1 MKILYTALIV
11 GCLYGC
17 SVTEDGIVINTPN
30 TPSVNLCQNVATDAQ
45 AENMRDQIKDQT
57 FKDEKLQRARLV
69 TKGFC
74 FVATQVVTVI
84 DGFTF
89 DDNKLTM
96 AKELY
101 KQTTDRK
108 TNYLVVVDSFTHKS
122 DRDELMEYIQNNP

>member
-1 MKILYTALIV
+1 MKILYAALFV

-17 SVTEDGIVINTPN
+17 SVTEDGIIINTPSVP
-30 TPSVNLCQNVATDAQ
+30 TVNLCQNVATDAQ

-57 FKDEKLQRARLV
+57 FKDEKLQRARLI
-69 TKGFC
+69 TKGYC
-74 FVATQVVTVI
+74 FVSTQVVTVI

-101 KQTTDRK
+101 EQTTDK
-108 TNYLVVVDSFTHKS
+108 NNYVVVVDSFTHKS

>member
-1 MKILYTALIV
+1 MKILYTALIL

-17 SVTEDGIVINTPN
+17 SVTEDGIIINTPN
-30 TPSVNLCQNVATDAQ
+30 VPSVNICQNVATNAQ
-45 AENMRDQIKDQT
+45 AEEMRDAIKAQS
-57 FKDEKLQRARLV
+57 FKDEKLSRARLV
-69 TKGFC
+69 TKDFC
-74 FVATQVVTVI
+74 FISSQVVTII

-101 KQTTDRK
+101 EQTTDK
-108 TNYLVVVDSFTHKS
+108 DNYVVVVDSFTHKS

>member
-17 SVTEDGIVINTPN
+17 SVTEDGIVINTPSV
-30 TPSVNLCQNVATDAQ
+30 PSVNLCQNVATDAQ

-69 TKGFC
+69 TKDFC

-89 DDNKLTM
+89 DDNKLTI

-101 KQTTDRK
+101 EKTTDRK
-108 TNYLVVVDSFTHKS
+108 TNYIIVVDSFTHKS